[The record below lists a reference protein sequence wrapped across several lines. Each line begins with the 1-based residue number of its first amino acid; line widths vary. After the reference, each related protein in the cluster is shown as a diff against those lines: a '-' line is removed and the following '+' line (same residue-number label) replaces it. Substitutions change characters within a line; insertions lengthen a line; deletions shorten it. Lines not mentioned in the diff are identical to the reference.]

1 MSDILPALSR
11 LIYIKITRNRQSG
24 LSILDPTKLANNT
37 ECKLFEHNKVIDIPC
52 IKLEKIDRQSQAFY
66 VNNALPSNETGVQL
80 LNK

>member
-1 MSDILPALSR
+1 M
-11 LIYIKITRNRQSG
+11 
-24 LSILDPTKLANNT
+24 
-37 ECKLFEHNKVIDIPC
+37 LFEHNKVIDIPC